1 MRLIGGL
8 LTLYTFLLATAL
20 LFNAPLVL
28 IVLAVR
34 RRMAPGAAR
43 GLLAAGFAAAA
54 IYMIWRMEWFDV
66 WRHGIP
72 SVGYMLTAFG
82 PYTTAVA
89 AAGWG
94 LGALIVPRVRG
105 AQSPP
110 SRTPIV
116 SVGSSRSS

>member
-1 MRLIGGL
+1 MPVIGGL
-8 LTLYTFLLATAL
+8 LTLYTFLVATAL

-34 RRMAPGAAR
+34 RRIAPGVAR

-82 PYTTAVA
+82 PYTAAVA
-89 AAGWG
+89 ATGWA
-94 LGALIVPRVRG
+94 LGALIVPRARVAPG
-105 AQSPP
+105 A
-110 SRTPIV
+110 RLREH
-116 SVGSSRSS
+116 SS